1 MNSTRFGS
9 CIGEKLEGSLR
20 LAQNQV
26 VPARVNGREP
36 LTMRRERFWR
46 KSALLAGVGLTLALG
61 ACSGD
66 SFSKIDL
73 GLAAPK
79 LNPPTK
85 DEPQHRIVTA
95 EDLIGPNGRCAG
107 EAMPDAAPQALNFT
121 TGPQAAPAGAGPAPQ
136 AAPPA
141 PAPVRTGVGFGMTE
155 CEVVRALGHT
165 DRIEI
170 STNERGQ
177 RSVTLTYVQ
186 GARPGIYRFVA
197 GQLVSLERTGEPPPP
212 PKAGPKKAAKKEPPG

>member
-1 MNSTRFGS
+1 
-9 CIGEKLEGSLR
+9 
-20 LAQNQV
+20 
-26 VPARVNGREP
+26 
-36 LTMRRERFWR
+36 MRRERFWR
-46 KSALLAGVGLTLALG
+46 KNALLAGVGLALALG

-79 LNPPTK
+79 LTPPTK
-85 DEPQHRIVTA
+85 DEPQHRVMTA
-95 EDLIGPNGRCAG
+95 DDLIGPNGRCAG

-121 TGPQAAPAGAGPAPQ
+121 AGPQAGPAGASPAPQ
-136 AAPPA
+136 AAPAA
-141 PAPVRTGVGFGMTE
+141 PAPVRTGVGLGMTE

-212 PKAGPKKAAKKEPPG
+212 PKARPKKVAKKEPPA